1 MISLSSPLHIGIYDN
16 NRLINSYTTK
26 EQTSEALP
34 LLFQEILAHYHCKR
48 LFFAKGPGSFMAI
61 KISYIFLRTL
71 SIALEIPLYACDGFA
86 FNDNRPIRAMRTL
99 YFSKDASG
107 SIQTQHFLEEIEQ
120 IFALPDLLDETFFS
134 DDTAPL
140 YILPAV

>member
-1 MISLSSPLHIGIYDN
+1 VISLSSPLLIGIYEN
-16 NRLINSYTTK
+16 HHLIHFYETK

-34 LLFQEILAHYHCKR
+34 QLFQTILAQYYCRK

-61 KISYIFLRTL
+61 KISYVFLRTL
-71 SIALEIPLYACDGFA
+71 SIALKIPLFACDGFV

-99 YFSKDASG
+99 YFLKDVSG
-107 SIQTQHFLEEIEQ
+107 NIETQHFTEEVEQ
-120 IFALPDLLDETFFS
+120 IFTLPKVLNEAIFS
-134 DDTAPL
+134 DDTTPL

>member
-1 MISLSSPLHIGIYDN
+1 MISLSSPLHVGIYDN

-34 LLFQEILAHYHCKR
+34 LLFQEILAQYQCRK

-61 KISYIFLRTL
+61 KISYVFLRTL

-99 YFSKDASG
+99 YFNKDALG
-107 SIQTQHFLEEIEQ
+107 SIQTKHFAQEVEQ
-120 IFALPDLLDETFFS
+120 IFALPHVLDETLFS